1 MIRDASRNLRLLV
14 GVLAAFGMVAAM
26 GAIVIVAGPYDL
38 SESGA
43 VTQFGWVTFF
53 IGAALLARWREHGGT
68 AELLT
73 VFALDGATKIAG
85 DLWSDRFNPQR
96 ATDGTVY
103 LTWDPAIAPTIAV
116 LVALAIALGFVAF
129 LGVHMQH
136 GRPHATWA
144 SEATWRPRQPGTSAV
159 HRWFLDYEPLFGP
172 PPAAPAAPPVPGW
185 PPDAT
190 ALGKTSG

>member
-73 VFALDGATKIAG
+73 VFALDGATQIAG
-85 DLWSDRFNPQR
+85 DLWSDRFGPFR
-96 ATDGTVY
+96 ASDGSVY
-103 LTWDPAIAPTIAV
+103 LNWDPAIAPTVAV
-116 LVALAIALGFVAF
+116 LAALAFALGFVAV
-129 LGVHMQH
+129 LTVGM
-136 GRPHATWA
+136 PP
-144 SEATWRPRQPGTSAV
+144 RPRQPGISAV
-159 HRWFLDYEPLFGP
+159 HRWFLDYEPLFDP
-172 PPAAPAAPPVPGW
+172 PPAGPPVPGW
-185 PPDAT
+185 PPDAEAPAHT
-190 ALGKTSG
+190 GA